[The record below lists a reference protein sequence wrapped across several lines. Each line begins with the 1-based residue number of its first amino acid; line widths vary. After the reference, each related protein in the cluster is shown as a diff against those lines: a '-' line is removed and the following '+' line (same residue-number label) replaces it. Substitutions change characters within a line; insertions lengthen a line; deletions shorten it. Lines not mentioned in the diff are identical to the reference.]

1 MSSSY
6 RSNYGPQSREPLH
19 ERRRQA
25 RAEDAATEAFIRKYM
40 ELAKVALKEPVDY
53 EPSNVPVRAKRKVA

>member
-19 ERRRQA
+19 ERRRQP

-40 ELAKVALKEPVDY
+40 ELAKVAMKEPPHGERTD
-53 EPSNVPVRAKRKVA
+53 VPVHAKRKVA